1 MKQGLK
7 VFYDEEKDVLYLAK
21 EGEDEE
27 FVEVQPGINI
37 ELDGDRQ
44 VIGVEIV
51 RASEVLREVIEP
63 VRRKIKV

>member
-7 VFYDEEKDVLYLAK
+7 VFYDEEQDVLYLAK
-21 EGEDEE
+21 EGEEEE

-51 RASEVLREVIEP
+51 KASEVLREVIEP

>member
-21 EGEDEE
+21 EGEEEE

>member
-7 VFYDEEKDVLYLAK
+7 VFYDEEQDVLYIAK
-21 EGEDEE
+21 EGEEEE

-51 RASEVLREVIEP
+51 KASEVLKEVIEP
-63 VRRKIKV
+63 VRRKTKV

>member
-7 VFYDEEKDVLYLAK
+7 VFYDDEQDVLYIAK
-21 EGEDEE
+21 EGEEEE

-44 VIGVEIV
+44 VIGVEIIK
-51 RASEVLREVIEP
+51 ASEVLKEVIEP

>member
-7 VFYDEEKDVLYLAK
+7 VFYDEEQDVLYIAK
-21 EGEDEE
+21 EGEEEE

-51 RASEVLREVIEP
+51 KASEVLKEVIEP

>member
-1 MKQGLK
+1 MKQGLR
-7 VFYDEEKDVLYLAK
+7 VFYDEEEDVLYIAK
-21 EGEDEE
+21 EGEEEE

-44 VIGVEIV
+44 VIGVEIIK
-51 RASEVLREVIEP
+51 ASEVLKEVIEP

>member
-1 MKQGLK
+1 MKRGLK
-7 VFYDEEKDVLYLAK
+7 VYYDEEQDVLYLAK
-21 EGEDEE
+21 GGEEEE

-44 VIGVEIV
+44 VIGVEILK
-51 RASEVLREVIEP
+51 ASEVLKDVIEP

>member
-7 VFYDEEKDVLYLAK
+7 VFYDEEQDVLYIAK
-21 EGEDEE
+21 EGQEQE

-37 ELDGDRQ
+37 ELDGNRQ
-44 VIGVEIV
+44 VVGVEIIK
-51 RASEVLREVIEP
+51 ASEVLKEVIEP

>member
-7 VFYDEEKDVLYLAK
+7 VFYDEEQDILYIAK
-21 EGEDEE
+21 EGQEEE

-37 ELDGDRQ
+37 ELDGNRQ
-44 VIGVEIV
+44 VVGVEISK
-51 RASEVLREVIEP
+51 ASEVLKEVIEP